1 MYIYKSTYFFF
12 LLFSNEDLELW
23 ITSLSQT
30 GMVSL
35 LLLLAGYE
43 NPEWQAIPCF
53 IISLTN
59 IYYYCFLSFCV
70 FHV

>member
-1 MYIYKSTYFFF
+1 
-12 LLFSNEDLELW
+12 
-23 ITSLSQT
+23 
-30 GMVSL
+30 MVSL

-53 IISLTN
+53 IIYLTN